1 VLRLFFAALATL
13 GPLMRKTTTITSA
26 ALALA
31 AAAAVAGCG
40 SSSSNAAP
48 GVQLAPQGGAT
59 AATSTAAA
67 SSATSTSASASATST
82 TTSSTPL
89 PAALKT
95 KPKVSIPSG
104 APPKKLVV
112 KDLIKGTGP
121 AATASSTVNVQ
132 YVGELYKGG
141 KQFDASW
148 NDGSGQPVS
157 LPLSGVIKGWQQG
170 IPGMKIGGR
179 RELIIPP
186 SLGYGATAQSKIPAN
201 STLVFI
207 IDLHGLS

>member
-1 VLRLFFAALATL
+1 M
-13 GPLMRKTTTITSA
+13 PKKTTITSA

-31 AAAAVAGCG
+31 AVVAGCG
-40 SSSSNAAP
+40 SSQSAAP
-48 GVQLAPQGGAT
+48 GVQLAPSAGAT

-67 SSATSTSASASATST
+67 SSSSASASATST
-82 TTSSTPL
+82 TTSNTPL
-89 PAALKT
+89 PTALKS
-95 KPKVSIPSG
+95 KPKVAIPAG
-104 APPKKLVV
+104 PAPNKLVV

-132 YVGELYKGG
+132 YVGELSKGG

-170 IPGMKIGGR
+170 IPGMKVGGR

-186 SLGYGATAQSKIPAN
+186 SLGYGSTAQSKIPAN
-201 STLVFI
+201 STLVFV
-207 IDLHGLS
+207 IDLHGVS

>member
-1 VLRLFFAALATL
+1 
-13 GPLMRKTTTITSA
+13 MRKTTTITCA
-26 ALALA
+26 AVAL
-31 AAAAVAGCG
+31 AAAVAGCG
-40 SSSSNAAP
+40 SSSSAAP
-48 GVQLAPQGGAT
+48 GVQLAPSAGAT
-59 AATSTAAA
+59 SATSTAAS
-67 SSATSTSASASATST
+67 SSASTSASASATST

-104 APPKKLVV
+104 PPPSKLVV

-186 SLGYGATAQSKIPAN
+186 GLGYGATAQSKIPGN
-201 STLVFI
+201 STLVFV
-207 IDLHGLS
+207 IDLHGVS

>member
-1 VLRLFFAALATL
+1 M
-13 GPLMRKTTTITSA
+13 PKTTTITCA

-31 AAAAVAGCG
+31 AALAGCG
-40 SSSSNAAP
+40 SQAAAP
-48 GVQLAPQGGAT
+48 GIQTAPSAGAT
-59 AATSTAAA
+59 AASSTATV
-67 SSATSTSASASATST
+67 STSTSSASATST
-82 TTSSTPL
+82 TTSNTPL

-104 APPKKLVV
+104 SPPSKLVV

-121 AATASSTVNVQ
+121 AATANSTVNVQ

-157 LPLSGVIKGWQQG
+157 LPLTGVIKGWQQG
-170 IPGMKIGGR
+170 IPGMKVGGR

-186 SLGYGATAQSKIPAN
+186 SLGYGSTAQSKIPAN
-201 STLVFI
+201 STLVFV
-207 IDLHGLS
+207 IDLHGVS

>member
-1 VLRLFFAALATL
+1 M
-13 GPLMRKTTTITSA
+13 PKTTTITSA

-31 AAAAVAGCG
+31 AAVAVAGCG
-40 SSSSNAAP
+40 GSSQAAAP
-48 GVQLAPQGGAT
+48 GVTLAPSAGAT
-59 AATSTAAA
+59 SATSTAAA
-67 SSATSTSASASATST
+67 STTSASASATST
-82 TTSSTPL
+82 TTSNTPL

-95 KPKVSIPSG
+95 KPKVTIPSG
-104 APPKKLVV
+104 APPSKLVV

-121 AATASSTVNVQ
+121 AATANSTVNVQ

-170 IPGMKIGGR
+170 IPGMKVGGR
-179 RELIIPP
+179 REIIIPP

-201 STLVFI
+201 STLVFV
-207 IDLHGLS
+207 IDLHGVS

>member
-1 VLRLFFAALATL
+1 
-13 GPLMRKTTTITSA
+13 MRKTTTITSA

-40 SSSSNAAP
+40 SSSSAAAP

-67 SSATSTSASASATST
+67 SSATTTSASASATST

-95 KPKVSIPSG
+95 KPKVSLPSG
-104 APPKKLVV
+104 APPSKLVV

-186 SLGYGATAQSKIPAN
+186 SLGYGATAQAKIPGN

>member
-1 VLRLFFAALATL
+1 M
-13 GPLMRKTTTITSA
+13 PKTTTTISA
-26 ALALA
+26 ALALV
-31 AAAAVAGCG
+31 AAVAGCG
-40 SSSSNAAP
+40 SSSSTAP
-48 GVQLAPQGGAT
+48 GVQTAPSAGAT
-59 AATSTAAA
+59 AATSTATVSSST
-67 SSATSTSASASATST
+67 SSAAATST
-82 TTSSTPL
+82 TASNTPL

-104 APPKKLVV
+104 PPPSKLVV

-121 AATASSTVNVQ
+121 AATPSSTVNVQ
-132 YVGELYKGG
+132 YVGELYKAG

-170 IPGMKIGGR
+170 IAGMKVGGR

-186 SLGYGATAQSKIPAN
+186 SLGYGSTAQSKIPAN
-201 STLVFI
+201 STLVFV
-207 IDLHGLS
+207 IDLHGVS

>member
-1 VLRLFFAALATL
+1 
-13 GPLMRKTTTITSA
+13 MRKTTTITCA
-26 ALALA
+26 AIALA
-31 AAAAVAGCG
+31 AAIAGCG
-40 SSSSNAAP
+40 SSTTTAA
-48 GVQLAPQGGAT
+48 GVQLAPSAGAT
-59 AATSTAAA
+59 AATSTTA
-67 SSATSTSASASATST
+67 STTSTTTSTSASATS
-82 TTSSTPL
+82 TSSTPL

-104 APPKKLVV
+104 PPPSKLVV

-121 AATASSTVNVQ
+121 AATATSTVNVQ
-132 YVGELYKGG
+132 YVGVLYKGG

-170 IPGMKIGGR
+170 IPGMKVGGR

-186 SLGYGATAQSKIPAN
+186 SLGYGSTAQAKIPAN

-207 IDLHGLS
+207 IDLHGVS